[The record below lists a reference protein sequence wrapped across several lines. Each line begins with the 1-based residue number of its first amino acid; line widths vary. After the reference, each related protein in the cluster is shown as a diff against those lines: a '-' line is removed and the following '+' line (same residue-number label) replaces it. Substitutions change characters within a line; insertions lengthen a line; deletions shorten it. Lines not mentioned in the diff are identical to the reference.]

1 MKALFEIVELNVTD
15 VVTASSTVN
24 PNCPNEDPNGDAI

>member
-15 VVTASSTVN
+15 VITTSGNVN
-24 PNCPNEDPNGDAI
+24 PACPQEGEGDTI